1 MKQYILI
8 NRIKVQGANAIA
20 GFTWGFPAIT
30 HFLGF
35 SHNLSRKLSNTENFN
50 DISLKGCAVIAHK
63 HHVHTYGSSYN
74 VEFTQSRN
82 PPYLHS
88 HDKAATPPVIEE
100 GKMNMTVSLLI
111 ECDSNIGNRQGD
123 FIEWLT
129 TNSFLQRLAGGT
141 ILDIGCVEIHGVN
154 DDIEVRRLKR
164 KLLPGFILRDRSEH
178 LEKHYQML
186 QEKNPETELLDAWLD
201 FSALKQKSR
210 PKSDHI
216 SKHFMSV
223 LTKQT
228 DEEQY
233 SPLIELWN
241 EHLKKPYQQ
250 GHIPDELNNY
260 FEQLENNKLNNKL
273 NKKLLDQWQSYCSP
287 DENTDA
293 DWEYVQKPEAGYL
306 VPIMTGYK
314 AISEIHDNK
323 EIENTRDNETPV
335 CFVES
340 VHSVGEWQ
348 SVHRIKSADELSH
361 CLWHYHYENDWYL
374 CKQNKLALANELFE
388 PETVT
393 ENLNDDFN

>member
-35 SHNLSRKLSNTENFN
+35 SHNLSRKLSDTEHFN
-50 DISLKGCAVIAHK
+50 DISLKGCAVITHK
-63 HHVHTYGSSYN
+63 HHVHTYGSSYR

-111 ECDSNIGNRQGD
+111 EYDGNIGNRQD
-123 FIEWLT
+123 NFIEWLT
-129 TNSFLQRLAGGT
+129 TSSFLQRLAGGT
-141 ILDIGCVEIHGVN
+141 ILDIACVELHSVN
-154 DDIEVRRLKR
+154 DNSEVQKIKR
-164 KLLPGFILRDRSEH
+164 KLLPGFILQDRSEH
-178 LEKHYQML
+178 LEKHYLAL
-186 QEKNPETELLDAWLD
+186 QEQNPEVEMLDAWLD
-201 FSALKQKSR
+201 FSALKQQAR
-210 PKSDHI
+210 PKSDFLR
-216 SKHFMSV
+216 KN
-223 LTKQT
+223 LTSIFNRKS
-228 DEEQY
+228 DDEQY
-233 SPLIELWN
+233 SQLIGIWN
-241 EHLKKPYQQ
+241 KHLEQAYHKEN
-250 GHIPDELNNY
+250 IPDELIHY
-260 FEQLENNKLNNKL
+260 FEKFKILNSDNKVNQ
-273 NKKLLDQWQSYCSP
+273 KLLSQWKSYCSP
-287 DENTDA
+287 SESTDA

-314 AISEIHDNK
+314 AISEVYDNK

-348 SVHRIKSADELSH
+348 SSHRIRSAEELSN
-361 CLWHYHYENDWYL
+361 CLWHYHYENNWYL
-374 CKQNKLALANELFE
+374 CKQNKSVLAEELYDSE
-388 PETVT
+388 IVT
-393 ENLNDDFN
+393 ENLNDDF

>member
-35 SHNLSRKLSNTENFN
+35 SHNLSRKLSNTERFN

-82 PPYLHS
+82 SPYLHS

-111 ECDSNIGNRQGD
+111 EYDGNIGNRQDG

-154 DDIEVRRLKR
+154 EHAEVRKLKR
-164 KLLPGFILRDRSEH
+164 KLLPGFILRDRSDH
-178 LEKHYQML
+178 LENHHLSL
-186 QEKNPETELLDAWLD
+186 QEKNPEAELLDAWLD

-210 PKSDHI
+210 PKSDLIIRHLMNI
-216 SKHFMSV
+216 CK
-223 LTKQT
+223 KQI
-228 DEEQY
+228 DEKQY
-233 SPLIELWN
+233 NHLIKIWG
-241 EHLKKPYQQ
+241 EHLKKPYKH
-250 GHIPDELNNY
+250 GDIPEELINY
-260 FEQLENNKLNNKL
+260 FEQLDNNKPNE
-273 NKKLLDQWQSYCSP
+273 KLLNQWGDYCSP
-287 DENTDA
+287 NENTDA

-314 AISEIHDNK
+314 AISEIYDNK
-323 EIENTRDNETPV
+323 EIKNTRDNETPV

-340 VHSVGEWQ
+340 VHSIGEWQ
-348 SVHRIKSADELSH
+348 SVHRISSAEELNR
-361 CLWHYHYENDWYL
+361 CLWHYHYEDNWYL
-374 CKQNKLALANELFE
+374 CRQNKLALAEELSE
-388 PETVT
+388 AEMVT